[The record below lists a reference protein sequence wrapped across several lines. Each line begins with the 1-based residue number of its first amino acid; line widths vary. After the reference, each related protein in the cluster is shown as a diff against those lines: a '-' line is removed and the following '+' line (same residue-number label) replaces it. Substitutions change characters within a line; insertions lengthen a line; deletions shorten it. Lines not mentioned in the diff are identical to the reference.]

1 MFNRVVDR
9 IKNNKD
15 MVKSTR
21 VEVVQA
27 KDQIES
33 SRTILYA
40 AQKFLL
46 GEIPS
51 VDIASIIEHGRKN
64 GRYI

>member
-1 MFNRVVDR
+1 MFSRVVDR

-21 VEVVQA
+21 VEVAQA
-27 KDQIES
+27 KGQIES
-33 SRTILYA
+33 SRAILDA
-40 AQKFLL
+40 AQKFIL
-46 GEIPS
+46 GDIPS